1 MADDK
6 SEANGGLENTGHGEN
21 EVDGCLADIELSEDE
36 LTDDSELPHPRTGG
50 EPLEDHATEA
60 PAFSL
65 IWLADVLRKAG
76 LTVAEQPGWQSRG
89 RGPMG
94 AVKGVIC
101 HHTAGPKSGNMPS
114 LTVVT
119 NGRPGLDGPLAQLG
133 LGRDGTWFVIAAGR
147 ANHAG
152 AGVWKGITAGNTSFI
167 GIEAENQGIPAD
179 PWPPAQVESYKR
191 GCAAILEKL
200 GAGVDMCIGHKEWA
214 PRRKIDP
221 SFDMKAFRDGVAA
234 IMAGGA
240 APVPP
245 PAPAPA
251 PAPAQADARPT
262 LRLGDRGEAVKIVQA
277 KIGVH
282 DDGIF
287 GPATDAALR
296 VFQRAHGLDPD
307 GIVGPKSWAAIDGG

>member
-1 MADDK
+1 MAD
-6 SEANGGLENTGHGEN
+6 HVEN
-21 EVDGCLADIELSEDE
+21 EIDACIADIELSEE
-36 LTDDSELPHPRTGG
+36 EITDDSELPQPRAAG
-50 EPLEDHATEA
+50 EPEEDCTEA

-65 IWLADVLRKAG
+65 SWLAQVLKDAG
-76 LTVAEQPGWQSRG
+76 LKVAEQPGWQSRG

-94 AVKGVIC
+94 SVKGVIC
-101 HHTAGPKSGNMPS
+101 HHTAGPKSGIMPS

-152 AGVWKGITAGNTSFI
+152 AGTWKGITAGNMSFI

-179 PWPPAQVESYKR
+179 PWPEAQVDSYAK
-191 GCAAILEKL
+191 GCAALLKKL
-200 GAGVDMCIGHKEWA
+200 GADVDMCIGHKEWA

-221 SFDMKAFRDGVAA
+221 SFDMKAFRVRVAA
-234 IMAGGA
+234 LMAGGG
-240 APVPP
+240 APAPSST

-251 PAPAQADARPT
+251 PAPGGGRPT
-262 LRLGDRGEAVKIVQA
+262 LRLGDRGDAVKLVQA
-277 KIGVH
+277 KVGVH

-287 GPATDAALR
+287 GPATDAAVR
-296 VFQRAHGLDPD
+296 VFQRGHGLDPD

>member
-1 MADDK
+1 MAD
-6 SEANGGLENTGHGEN
+6 HVEN
-21 EVDGCLADIELSEDE
+21 EIDACIADIELGEDE
-36 LTDDSELPHPRTGG
+36 ITGDDELPQPRTGDEQAEEG
-50 EPLEDHATEA
+50 CTEA

-65 IWLADVLRKAG
+65 SWLAQVLKDAG
-76 LTVAEQPGWQSRG
+76 LKVAEQPGWQSRG
-89 RGPMG
+89 RGAMG
-94 AVKGVIC
+94 NVKGVIC
-101 HHTAGPKSGNMPS
+101 HHTAGPKSGIMPS

-152 AGVWKGITAGNTSFI
+152 AGAWKGITAGNMSFI

-179 PWPPAQVESYKR
+179 PWPAAQVDSYAK
-191 GCAAILEKL
+191 GCAALLKKL

-221 SFDMKAFRDGVAA
+221 SFDMKAFRDKVAA

-240 APVPP
+240 VSP

-251 PAPAQADARPT
+251 PGPAPAPAPAGGRPT
-262 LRLGDRGEAVKIVQA
+262 LRLGARGDAVKIVQA
-277 KIGVH
+277 KVGVH

-287 GPATDAALR
+287 GPATDAAVR
-296 VFQRAHGLDPD
+296 VFQRSHGLDPD
-307 GIVGPKSWAAIDGG
+307 GIVGPASWKAIDGG